1 MVKEVKEVNEVKE
14 GKGKNECTKNICK
27 KQNFTLLKM
36 VRNVKHLRLNLNQNP
51 VKEVVTFLM
60 KKTLKKLIK
69 N

>member
-1 MVKEVKEVNEVKE
+1 MVKEVKEVNEVNEVKE

-60 KKTLKKLIK
+60 KKTLKKL
-69 N
+69 